1 MKKKR
6 FITFFKWLILGI
18 LITGALQISGGSF
31 AAESGTSEAKVTTKR
46 VMFDSLSQA
55 EQTGIMMGRPNVT
68 IQHDE
73 ETFQLV
79 YKEKKVTPPIEST
92 VDSSSTQNTE
102 TESSTSS
109 SESTPTTPTVETTSS
124 QNTETETTS
133 SSESIPTTPTVE
145 STSSQNTETE
155 TTSSS
160 ESIPTIPTVET
171 TSSQNTETETTSSSE
186 STPTA
191 PTIES
196 SSTQNTET
204 ETTSSSESTPTAP
217 TIESSS
223 TQNTETETTSSSES
237 TPTTPT
243 VESTSTQNTETEST
257 SSSES
262 IPTIPTVESTSTSDK
277 EKESST
283 SSSESIPTAPTVEST
298 RTQDTEEVPATSNSE
313 TTTTKPKGDK
323 DGQDENQ
330 KLPKTGEENPNK
342 GFILLGIVFLFAG
355 GALLIWKGKQGKQL
369 LLLIIIGG
377 AGISVMSQATTL
389 ELPESTVET
398 MAKGSNYQPDTEV
411 EGYEYVGYIHSTAD
425 NEVPPIPEEKE
436 GSVYVHYVNEAQE
449 KIHDDL
455 HLTGKV
461 GDPYDVAA
469 IQIPGMT
476 FKETV
481 GDPSGVF
488 GELEKEVTFIY
499 KNEKQIGRVQIDF
512 KDITSF
518 IGSYLDVQADENDS
532 SSEIKVKA
540 EGFFFLDTGYRIPN
554 EGTLELSGEVNTP
567 LVAPTELGLGARSH
581 PLGVIYHDSEGRE
594 QTAVF
599 TNMKAILSS
608 AVPSVFTE
616 EDQIII
622 FRMSVPN

>member
-18 LITGALQISGGSF
+18 LISGAVQISGGSF

-55 EQTGIMMGRPNVT
+55 EQEGIMMGRPNVT

-92 VDSSSTQNTE
+92 VEPSSTQNTETESSISSSESIPTTPTVESTSTPDKEKESSTSSSESIPTAPTVESSSTQNTE

-133 SSESIPTTPTVE
+133 SSESTPTAPTVE
-145 STSSQNTETE
+145 SSSTENTETG
-155 TTSSS
+155 TTSASS
-160 ESIPTIPTVET
+160 ESIPT
-171 TSSQNTETETTSSSE
+171 
-186 STPTA
+186 A
-191 PTIES
+191 
-196 SSTQNTET
+196 
-204 ETTSSSESTPTAP
+204 
-217 TIESSS
+217 
-223 TQNTETETTSSSES
+223 
-237 TPTTPT
+237 PT
-243 VESTSTQNTETEST
+243 VESTSTQNTETETT
-257 SSSES
+257 SSGSES
-262 IPTIPTVESTSTSDK
+262 SPTTPTVESTSTSDK

-283 SSSESIPTAPTVEST
+283 SSSESVPTTPTVEST
-298 RTQDTEEVPATSNSE
+298 STQDTEEVPSTSNSK
-313 TTTTKPKGDK
+313 TTTTKPTQGDK

-330 KLPKTGEENPNK
+330 KLPKTGEENQNK

-355 GALLIWKGKQGKQL
+355 GVLLIWKGKQGKQL

-377 AGISVMSQATTL
+377 TGISVMSQATTL

-461 GDPYDVAA
+461 GDPYDVTA

-476 FKETV
+476 LKETV

-488 GELEKEVTFIY
+488 EELEKEVTFIY
-499 KNEKQIGRVQIDF
+499 ENEKQIGRVQIDF

>member
-109 SESTPTTPTVETTSS
+109 SESSPTTPTVETTSS

-133 SSESIPTTPTVE
+133 ASSESIPTTPTVETTSSQNTETETTSASSESIPTTPTVE

-160 ESIPTIPTVET
+160 ESIPT
-171 TSSQNTETETTSSSE
+171 
-186 STPTA
+186 A
-191 PTIES
+191 
-196 SSTQNTET
+196 
-204 ETTSSSESTPTAP
+204 
-217 TIESSS
+217 
-223 TQNTETETTSSSES
+223 
-237 TPTTPT
+237 PT
-243 VESTSTQNTETEST
+243 VESTSTQNTETETT
-257 SSSES
+257 SSGSES
-262 IPTIPTVESTSTSDK
+262 SPTTPTVESTSTSDK

-283 SSSESIPTAPTVEST
+283 SGSESSPTAPTVESSS
-298 RTQDTEEVPATSNSE
+298 TQNTETESSTSSSESTPTTPTVESSSTQNTETGTTSSSSE

-330 KLPKTGEENPNK
+330 KLPKTGEENQNK

-355 GALLIWKGKQGKQL
+355 GVLLIWKGKQGKQL

-398 MAKGSNYQPDTEV
+398 MAKGSSYQPDTEV

-425 NEVPPIPEEKE
+425 NEVPPTPEEKE

-488 GELEKEVTFIY
+488 EELEKEVTFIY